1 MTPELLQKLFN
12 TFKSEITSYLKTID
26 TTAVNYKD
34 GREIVTEADI
44 EINRIITGNIRLMFP
59 DHNIISEE
67 GNGHESGSEYFWY
80 VDPIDNS
87 VGFICGETEVSVS
100 ICLKRGDEYIHS
112 MVLNPRTD
120 EVFEAYEGVSFK
132 NGIKLVTHKGPLHE
146 KTHGVSTCAYV
157 TKTRIPLAKEVLG
170 RILEERLPL
179 RISGGSA
186 LDLCRV
192 AEGRSYAHICLIA
205 HHWDVEAG
213 IHILKNAGGAVS
225 ISEYFPERSAIGFT
239 GASTSDVLEELKAL
253 LKV

>member
-1 MTPELLQKLFN
+1 MTPELLKELFAS
-12 TFKSEITSYLKTID
+12 FKNEILLYLTSID
-26 TTAVNYKD
+26 KAEIKYKA
-34 GREIVTEADI
+34 GREVVTEADI
-44 EINRIITGNIRLMFP
+44 EVNRIITEKIKALFP

-67 GNGHESGSEYFWY
+67 GNGHESSSDYCWY

-100 ICLKRGDEYIHS
+100 ICLKRGGEYIHS

-120 EVFEAYEGVSFK
+120 EIFEAYEGVSLK
-132 NGIKLVTHKGPLHE
+132 NGIKLATHKGQLHD

-192 AEGRSYAHICLIA
+192 AEGKSYAHVCLIA

-213 IHILKNAGGAVS
+213 IHILLNAGGALQ
-225 ISEYFPERSAIGFT
+225 IHEYFPERSAIGFI
-239 GASTSDVLEELKAL
+239 GASTESVLGD
-253 LKV
+253 LKVLLNI